1 MHLGLRFFIC
11 FDIKTWGTGV
21 TSNWWLLREGGFLGR
36 KVSNQCFFPLCAP
49 QKATL
54 AIEESHGGDTVEKST
69 VRDDM
74 AFWGVHSGKK
84 HCEGRYGFL
93 GRKQ

>member
-1 MHLGLRFFIC
+1 MPPHSAFFHC
-11 FDIKTWGTGV
+11 
-21 TSNWWLLREGGFLGR
+21 LLL
-36 KVSNQCFFPLCAP
+36 KKPYHPLQCFIPLCAP

-54 AIEESHGGDTVEKST
+54 AIEESYGGDTVEKST

-84 HCEGRYGFL
+84 ALIAHL
-93 GRKQ
+93 SPQKAALPQKPPI